1 MIFRQRRAGRIRIT
15 CISVGVLLLVL
26 TNSGCEP
33 LEDGPP
39 GGSARAAQP
48 GDLGGCPDLSRGRA
62 NDVDCVKLLQSA
74 LIANGYTGQQVTGY
88 FGDQTKA
95 NVVDFQRSHNI
106 HPVSGIV
113 GPLTRAALLGGST
126 PPTDLSVPPVPASGY
141 SRHSYCEDGAC
152 NFYLRRATTR
162 RYAQRLDAHPALGS
176 AVSGALLA
184 GMCGVLRVIKSASVI
199 CGLLGGSVADY
210 VGNELQRA
218 ARQHACLRLSVGL
231 TSNGTGRRPRLLNA
245 TPDNSWRCSD

>member
-1 MIFRQRRAGRIRIT
+1 MIFRHRRAGRIRIT
-15 CISVGVLLLVL
+15 CMSVGVLLLVL
-26 TNSGCEP
+26 ANSGCEP
-33 LEDGPP
+33 LGDGPP
-39 GGSARAAQP
+39 GGSAHAAQP

-62 NDVDCVKLLQSA
+62 NDVDCVKLLQLA

-88 FGDQTKA
+88 FGSQTKA

-113 GPLTRAALLGGST
+113 GPLTRAALLGGGT

-184 GMCGVLRVIKSASVI
+184 GVCRVPIKSASVF

-231 TSNGTGRRPRLLNA
+231 ISNGTGRRLRLLNA
-245 TPDNSWRCSD
+245 APDNSWRCSD